1 MRITLRKRMS
11 TRWTDQWTRGVGRGH
26 APRLPRHGDR
36 HAGPGRCSWGPGPCP
51 LSSSRCAADRAVS
64 SRRRG
69 SAGLALGR
77 AGSRGG
83 LLEGRVGPGGA
94 SVGAVATKIS
104 VQATDLSSRGS
115 LPLSATYPAASPPR
129 LRVTKIEWP
138 SGARRRWACP
148 NGCSQPPLRGDG
160 RVCHLLGYT
169 PRRLSPPRL
178 LVRKHECP
186 SSCNAD

>member
-1 MRITLRKRMS
+1 MATPPASPATGIGMPV
-11 TRWTDQWTRGVGRGH
+11 RGVAR
-26 APRLPRHGDR
+26 
-36 HAGPGRCSWGPGPCP
+36 GPGPCP

-104 VQATDLSSRGS
+104 VQATALSSRGS
-115 LPLSATYPAASPPR
+115 LPLSATYPAAFAAT
-129 LRVTKIEWP
+129 LTFYE
-138 SGARRRWACP
+138 
-148 NGCSQPPLRGDG
+148 N
-160 RVCHLLGYT
+160 
-169 PRRLSPPRL
+169 
-178 LVRKHECP
+178 
-186 SSCNAD
+186 